1 MRAGFLRPW
10 RCGHSKPQCRSEVSV
25 RHRRSRWE
33 QEQGLKAL
41 PQPARLRTA
50 RPAAPS
56 PRGAGPTTGGAQPAE
71 PWAPQVSTQ
80 TRHVSMSELAYLS
93 SPPPSSRPP
102 AACPQDVGGHPH
114 PHADLAP
121 ALTWATR
128 TVALGPRRAA
138 DRTAAHKV
146 LPGKGRNPCPLPRP
160 PGPCPPHSTP
170 PGKSE
175 LQIATVISLLAL
187 PWFFLLY
194 IYIYIFFKK
203 GPQRP
208 LCSAALTEAPASGE
222 SCLPRSP
229 SRPPALPPSAPA
241 ACSPLGLGLPHFTLP
256 SAPALRYPSS
266 SSQFLQCP
274 SHCLWNE

>member
-146 LPGKGRNPCPLPRP
+146 LPGKGRHPCPLPRP
-160 PGPCPPHSTP
+160 PGPCPHHSSP

-175 LQIATVISLLAL
+175 PQIATAISLLAL

-194 IYIYIFFKK
+194 IYIYIFLKK

-208 LCSAALTEAPASGE
+208 LCSAALTEALASAAKAAF
-222 SCLPRSP
+222 RAA
-229 SRPPALPPSAPA
+229 PPALPRSR
-241 ACSPLGLGLPHFTLP
+241 PLPQPLALP
-256 SAPALRYPSS
+256 
-266 SSQFLQCP
+266 
-274 SHCLWNE
+274 